1 MAVLSEEQ
9 TMLRDMAREWT
20 TNESP
25 VTAYRKFRDLA
36 PACGYDAN
44 AFKTMAEMGWAGI
57 VIPESYGGS
66 DFGWLSL
73 GLVLEE
79 TAKTLTASPLAASAL
94 AASALVLGSSDGAK
108 AAWLPRLASGE
119 VVGTLAID
127 EGPRHNPAAIATTAT
142 KTGSGWSLSG
152 GKAFVHE
159 AHGAALLIVAA
170 QTPDGVGVFAVP
182 ADAAGLSLATRKLT
196 DARSHADVT
205 LANVQLGADA
215 YLGGSDLLD
224 RLLDRARIVT
234 AAEMLGLAEHSFAV
248 TLDYLKQ
255 RVQFGQ
261 ILATFQALQHRMAE
275 LFTRIELMRTDVEA
289 ALAALDSSTDVPAM
303 ASLAKATAND
313 VLHLVSREVIQLHGG
328 IGMTD
333 EYFIAFYI
341 KRARVLENA
350 WGSSTF
356 HRDRYASLAGY

>member
-255 RVQFGQ
+255 RVQFDRIEADRPIRIPGVGDRLSGLKTS
-261 ILATFQALQHRMAE
+261 IFLEVEGAAHYLPAYAGTLDIMTSAGLRTAERMAVRM
-275 LFTRIELMRTDVEA
+275 LQTAVA
-289 ALAALDSSTDVPAM
+289 A
-303 ASLAKATAND
+303 
-313 VLHLVSREVIQLHGG
+313 
-328 IGMTD
+328 
-333 EYFIAFYI
+333 
-341 KRARVLENA
+341 
-350 WGSSTF
+350 
-356 HRDRYASLAGY
+356 